1 MIWRFHS
8 FIGAAY
14 SLKSLFNYIIR
25 KIRKFGKSIEIN
37 ENSFTSRPLEVKIE
51 KKSRLSDSNIKIA
64 MSSELFEGMF
74 SKIPYYRI
82 TFPHEYINV
91 IDLSYD
97 KLTHVFMKY

>member
-37 ENSFTSRPLEVKIE
+37 ENSFTSRSLEWKTG
-51 KKSRLSDSNIKIA
+51 KNSRLFNSNVEITI
-64 MSSELFEGMF
+64 SSELFEGMF